1 MNSHDIRTPPHA
13 TEEILNHPNYAWIDH
28 ITEFYPSNRHHIL
41 DFDRISFEIPLVKGG
56 ELDAN
61 NLGEVDFD
69 TYKVVDPFSSGQ

>member
-13 TEEILNHPNYAWIDH
+13 VEEMMNHPNYAWNDH
-28 ITEFYPSNRHHIL
+28 ITEFYPSNKLHIL
-41 DFDRISFEIPLVKGG
+41 DFERSGNDHLGRG

-69 TYKVVDPFSSGQ
+69 NY

>member
-13 TEEILNHPNYAWIDH
+13 TEEMPNHINYAWNDH

-41 DFDRISFEIPLVKGG
+41 DFERISFEVPLGKG

-61 NLGEVDFD
+61 NLGEGDFD
-69 TYKVVDPFSSGQ
+69 TYKLDPFSSGE